1 MAMYYRGKDYD
12 TSETSR
18 TYDKKLLTVLW
29 TFAGPFRRLLSITL
43 VIMLLAAAADLW
55 RPYLMK
61 LAIDQYVAGIDIDG
75 LRLVVYW
82 YAASI
87 LISAVLSYA
96 ETMMLQYIGQK
107 IIYSIREKVFR
118 QLIYQRYSEMETQ
131 PVGRMVTRVTND
143 TDAVKEL
150 YTDVLVAFVSD
161 LIILIGIIAVMLWI
175 QWQLA
180 LVAFTVIPFMFLLAA
195 VYQRF
200 ARQAYRAVREK
211 TAGINTFL
219 QESIHGISVIKAF
232 FAFSLTLAEYRQISK
247 EYLAAGLRE
256 MRIFALFRPLV
267 DLIYVIATIIVLGF
281 GGWQYQNGVV
291 EVGVVVAFLR
301 YVEKFFWPIK
311 DLAEKYNLLQ
321 SALAAAE
328 RIYDLIRAEDTGEE
342 NSIPV
347 GDTEHFCGS
356 IRFEGVW
363 FAYKGEDW
371 VLENLSFTLDAGEFV
386 GIAGP
391 SGSGKTTVI
400 SLLLRFYEP
409 QRGVIYLDGRDIRQ
423 IPLEVLRRQLGVV
436 FQDVHL
442 FKGSIR
448 DNITL
453 FNITITLKQVSEAA
467 ETAEIADYINT
478 LPEQYET
485 PVGYHGSLIS
495 AGQRQLISLARVL
508 AWKSS
513 VLVLDEATSS
523 IDSAT
528 EVHIQRA
535 LDRIAK
541 VKTMLVVAH
550 RLSTIQHAAK
560 IIVLSRG
567 RVVEQGTHEQLL
579 GNRGIYYRL
588 YNSQ

>member
-18 TYDKKLLTVLW
+18 TYDKKLLAVLW

-43 VIMLLAAAADLW
+43 LLMLLAAAADLW

-61 LAIDQYVAGIDIDG
+61 LAIDQYVAGMDIDG

-87 LISAVLSYA
+87 IISAVLSYA
-96 ETMMLQYIGQK
+96 ETMLLQYIGQK

-118 QLIYQRYSEMETQ
+118 QLIYRRYSEMESQ

-180 LVAFTVIPFMFLLAA
+180 LVAFTVIPFMFLLAV

-232 FAFSLTLAEYRQISK
+232 FGFSPTLAEYRQISK

-267 DLIYVIATIIVLGF
+267 DLIYVIATVIVLGF

-328 RIYDLIRAEDTGEE
+328 RIYELIRTEETGEE
-342 NSIPV
+342 NLTPAA
-347 GDTEHFCGS
+347 DTERFCGN

-363 FAYKGEDW
+363 FAYKNEDW
-371 VLENLSFTLDAGEFV
+371 ALENLSFTLDAGEFV

-409 QRGVIYLDGRDIRQ
+409 QRGAIYLDGRDIRQ

-453 FNITITLKQVSEAA
+453 FNTTITQKQVIEAA

-485 PVGYHGSLIS
+485 PVGYHGSLMS

-541 VKTMLVVAH
+541 MKTMLVVAH

-579 GNRGIYYRL
+579 GNKGIYYRL

>member
-12 TSETSR
+12 TGETSR

-61 LAIDQYVAGIDIDG
+61 LAIDQYMAGMDIVG

-96 ETMMLQYIGQK
+96 ETMLLQYIGQK
-107 IIYSIREKVFR
+107 IIYSIREKVFK
-118 QLIYQRYSEMETQ
+118 QLIYQRYSEMESQ

-211 TAGINTFL
+211 TAAINTFL

-232 FAFSLTLAEYRQISK
+232 CCFKPTLAEYRQISK

-281 GGWQYQNGVV
+281 GGWQYQSGVV

-328 RIYDLIRAEDTGEE
+328 RIYELIRSEETGEE
-342 NSIPV
+342 NFIPAS
-347 GDTEHFCGS
+347 DTGRFRGG
-356 IRFEGVW
+356 IRFEDVW
-363 FAYKGEDW
+363 FAYKDEDW
-371 VLENLSFTLDAGEFV
+371 VLKNLSFTLDAGEFV

-391 SGSGKTTVI
+391 SGSGKTTLI

-442 FKGSIR
+442 FKGSIH

-453 FNITITLKQVSEAA
+453 FNKTITEQQVREAA

-478 LPEQYET
+478 LPEKYET
-485 PVGYHGSLIS
+485 PVGYHGSLVS

-528 EVHIQRA
+528 ETHIQKA

-567 RVVEQGTHEQLL
+567 HVVEQGTHEQLL
-579 GNRGIYYRL
+579 VNRGIYYRL

>member
-12 TSETSR
+12 TGEASR
-18 TYDKKLLTVLW
+18 IYDRKLLTVLW
-29 TFAGPFRRLLSITL
+29 TFAGPFRHLLSVTL

-61 LAIDQYVAGIDIDG
+61 LAIDQYIAGLDIAG
-75 LRLVVYW
+75 LRVIVYW
-82 YAASI
+82 YAGSI
-87 LISAVLSYA
+87 LISAVLEYA
-96 ETMMLQYIGQK
+96 ETNLLQYIGQK
-107 IIYSIREKVFR
+107 IIYNIREKVFR
-118 QLIYQRYSEMETQ
+118 QLIYQRFSEMESQ

-161 LIILIGIIAVMLWI
+161 LIILVGIIGVMLWI

-195 VYQRF
+195 VYQKF
-200 ARQAYRAVREK
+200 ARQAYRVVREK
-211 TAGINTFL
+211 TAAINTFL
-219 QESIHGISVIKAF
+219 QESINGISVIKAF
-232 FAFSLTLAEYRQISK
+232 FRFIPTIAEYRHISK
-247 EYLAAGLRE
+247 EYLAAGLKE

-281 GGWQYQNGVV
+281 GGWQYQNGIV

-328 RIYDLIRAEDTGEE
+328 RIYELIQSDASGEE
-342 NSIPV
+342 ERTPV
-347 GDTEHFCGS
+347 GETERLCGS

-363 FAYKGEDW
+363 FAYQNQDW
-371 VLENLSFTLDAGEFV
+371 VLENVSFTVDAGEFV

-409 QRGVIYLDGRDIRQ
+409 QRGTIYLDGRDIRQ
-423 IPLEVLRRQLGVV
+423 IPLTVLRRQLGVV

-442 FKGSIR
+442 FRGSIR

-453 FNITITLKQVSEAA
+453 FNETVSIKDVGEAA
-467 ETAEIADYINT
+467 ETADIADFIQAM
-478 LPEQYET
+478 PEQYET
-485 PVGYHGSLIS
+485 SVGYHGSLLS

-528 EVHIQRA
+528 EMHIQRA

-579 GNRGIYYRL
+579 ANRSIYYRL
-588 YNSQ
+588 FSSQ